1 MDARQQLITEARREF
16 AAENLDEAR
25 LLCLAG
31 LSEFPDTP
39 QLLTVLGWIY
49 AQLGD
54 RRSAEVTF
62 RHALSVEPRSFDAH
76 TGLASVLAADSR
88 HAEAEPH
95 FASALDI
102 YANDGDTLFSY
113 GSSLVALCQFE
124 HAIEILERALR
135 LEPNRVGAI
144 HNLAIAHAQLGHW
157 HEVVEHASRALL
169 VDPYAEN
176 SLLLRGMARVALG
189 EFAEGWDDY
198 EARCRLK
205 DDYSRQ
211 LGLPAWDGKSRVE
224 SIVVVP
230 EQGMGTQ
237 LMLVS
242 CLRDLV
248 ARVPRVTIG
257 CDPRLLGLLQR
268 SFPNVTVVA
277 DGLLP
282 ALVKAGSYDAYLMAG
297 SLPRVF
303 RRTAAAFDGSAY
315 LCGDATRA
323 AAWRE
328 RLVESGPGLKVG
340 VAWGGGAGKADTA
353 HRRTRPQDWWP
364 AATVPHVH
372 WINLQ
377 FDVPQGELDEWR
389 QLAGDR
395 FHEWSDLDRKHDLEN
410 FAALV
415 SELDLVISA
424 VNSTVHFAGALGTPT
439 WTLVPAGGEWRWLAE
454 GDKCVWHDS
463 VRLFRQRRLGDWL
476 GVFQSLRSELATLS
490 RTSSRPRRKHAA

>member
-1 MDARQQLITEARREF
+1 MDALEQLIDEARREF

-49 AQLGD
+49 AQRGD
-54 RRSAEVTF
+54 RRSAETTF
-62 RHALSVEPRSFDAH
+62 RHALCHERRSFDAH
-76 TGLASVLAADSR
+76 SGLASVLAADGQ

-95 FASALDI
+95 FAAALDI
-102 YANDGDTLFSY
+102 YANDGDTLFGY
-113 GSSLVALCQFE
+113 GCSLIAMRQFE

-144 HNLAIAHAQLGHW
+144 HNLAVAHAQLGHW
-157 HEVVEHASRALL
+157 HEVVEHASRAVL
-169 VDPYAEN
+169 VDPYAES

-189 EFAEGWDDY
+189 EFAAGWDDY

-211 LGLPAWDGKSRVE
+211 LGLPAWNGKSRIE

-230 EQGMGTQ
+230 EQGIGTQ
-237 LMLVS
+237 LMLAS

-257 CDPRLLGLLQR
+257 CDPRLIGLLQR
-268 SFPNVTVVA
+268 SFPAVTIVA

-282 ALVKAGSYDAYLMAG
+282 ALVKAGSYDAHLMAG

-303 RRTAAAFDGSAY
+303 RRAAAAFAGSAY
-315 LCGDATRA
+315 LRSDATRTD
-323 AAWRE
+323 AWRE
-328 RLVESGPGLKVG
+328 RLGEFGPGLKVG
-340 VAWGGGAGKADTA
+340 VSWGGGAGKADTA
-353 HRRTRPQDWWP
+353 HRRTKPQDWWP
-364 AATVPHVH
+364 LATVPNIH

-377 FDVPQGELDEWR
+377 FDVPPAETDEWR

-395 FHEWSDLDRKHDLEN
+395 FHDGSDFDRKHDLEN

-415 SELDLVISA
+415 SELDLVISV

-439 WTLVPAGGEWRWLAE
+439 WTLVPAGGEWRWLASGE
-454 GDKCVWHDS
+454 TCVWHES
-463 VRLFRQRRLGDWL
+463 VRLFRQQQLDDWR

-490 RTSSRPRRKHAA
+490 RTSSTPGRKHAA